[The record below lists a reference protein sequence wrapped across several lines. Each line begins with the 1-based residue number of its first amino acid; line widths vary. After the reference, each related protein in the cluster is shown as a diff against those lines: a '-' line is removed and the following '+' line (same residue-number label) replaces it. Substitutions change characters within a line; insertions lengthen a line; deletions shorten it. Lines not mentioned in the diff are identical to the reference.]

1 MAIYHLTVKT
11 GSRKGG
17 QSAKAKADY
26 ICRVGKYAN
35 DNAEVLHIEHGNMP
49 DFAVHNAGLYWD
61 AADLY
66 ERANGRLFKEV
77 EFSLPL
83 ELTLDQQRSL
93 VAEFAAYLTNEERLP
108 FTLAIHAGGG
118 SNPHCHLMISERKN
132 DDIERPATQWFRRYN
147 GPNKDGGAQKSESLK
162 PKDWL
167 DNTREAW
174 SKHANAALK
183 NAGHDDISIDHRTLR
198 AQGIERLP
206 TIHFGANVIEMEARG
221 IRTARGDEAL
231 NIEKTNAKIFDL
243 QKYREALA
251 NQIDRIG
258 TKYDDRNRK
267 TRPDIT
273 VMALRRSGRSTQQ
286 SLPNM
291 QTRLQFFEEKY
302 NRESERGDRSTT
314 KYQSSKKGDLLRV
327 FQLLD
332 ERSYLSL
339 RATRAAEFSGG
350 IAANEC
356 IREAEARAGH
366 RRPSSGNRAASSS
379 YGQAD
384 RRSTAAD
391 RGSRAGQPTTGH
403 RLAEEAAA
411 SQFRMGGSG
420 EVNEPSSERAGR
432 SERDSKQGSAGLELE
447 ALGGGIGS
455 FSDAYGSPADRIVAL
470 AQTQSDDNGGGG
482 NVAAIKAKLKTDRTL
497 QAVYRQLKAMN
508 CQSYDIGIR
517 DANTG
522 LIMNR
527 VWSAQEIMEN
537 TDWLK
542 RMNAQGNDVYVRPA
556 EQVSH
561 GLVLVD
567 DLSSDDIE
575 AMKIEGREPALVIET
590 SPKNFQVWVKV
601 ADSVPADQRGAI
613 AQQLANEYDADKA
626 SADSRHYGRLAGFT
640 NRKDKYSSRQGY
652 QPWVLC
658 RESSGK
664 AATAGPDLV
673 QQVTQELDA
682 KAQKL
687 EQGRRLEV
695 IETAVQQGRRS
706 VADEYKSE
714 MRGLLKRFGDDLSK
728 CDFIAAMNLAEKG
741 RGTHEIA
748 QAMAEFSPELATRKK
763 GHEDDYINRTMQKV
777 MELPRVQYARA
788 ELAEKAAKPRTKG
801 PSLGF

>member
-1 MAIYHLTVKT
+1 MSIYHLTVKT

-26 ICRVGKYAN
+26 IQREGKYSH
-35 DNAEVLHIEHGNMP
+35 DKSEVLDIQHGNMP

-66 ERANGRLFKEV
+66 ERANGRLYKEV
-77 EFSLPL
+77 EFALPI
-83 ELTLDQQRSL
+83 ELTLEQQKALAS
-93 VAEFAAYLTNEERLP
+93 EFAQHLTGAERLP
-108 FTLAIHAGGG
+108 YTLAIHAGGG
-118 SNPHCHLMISERKN
+118 TNPHCHLMISERIN
-132 DDIERPATQWFRRYN
+132 DGIERPAELWFKRYN
-147 GPNKDGGAQKSESLK
+147 GPDKEGGAQKTEALK
-162 PKDWL
+162 PKAWL
-167 DNTREAW
+167 EQTREAW
-174 SKHANAALK
+174 AEHANRALEQ
-183 NAGHDDISIDHRTLR
+183 AGHDARIDHRTLE

-206 TIHFGANVIEMEARG
+206 GVHLGPNVVEMEAKD

-231 NIEKTNAKIFDL
+231 KIAETNEKIIDL
-243 QKYREALA
+243 QKYRSAIAE
-251 NQIDRIG
+251 QIYKEGDKNVNG
-258 TKYDDRNRK
+258 NRE
-267 TRPDIT
+267 TRPSAVI
-273 VMALRRSGRSTQQ
+273 VGFRSRRNIEQPLSI
-286 SLPNM
+286 M
-291 QTRLQFFEEKY
+291 QTRLQLFEEKFSG
-302 NRESERGDRSTT
+302 RGLRQGEEKGERAA
-314 KYQSSKKGDLLRV
+314 KGDALRV
-327 FQLLD
+327 LQLLD
-332 ERSYLSL
+332 ERSHLSL

-391 RGSRAGQPTTGH
+391 RGSRAGQRGAGGGV
-403 RLAEEAAA
+403 AESPAQD
-411 SQFRMGGSG
+411 SGGMGGAGQGVAGGSRRG
-420 EVNEPSSERAGR
+420 EQRRAERPERVAGV
-432 SERDSKQGSAGLELE
+432 ALE
-447 ALGGGIGS
+447 AMANRDAG
-455 FSDAYGSPADRIVAL
+455 FHDAYGGAADRIVAL
-470 AQTQSDDNGGGG
+470 AQSASDDNSGGR

-508 CQSYDIGIR
+508 CNSYDIGIR
-517 DANTG
+517 DGNTG
-522 LIMNR
+522 LMMNR
-527 VWSAQEIMEN
+527 VWTPQEVMEN
-537 TDWLK
+537 ADWLK

-556 EQVSH
+556 EAASH

-567 DLSSDDIE
+567 DLSSDDID
-575 AMKIEGREPALVIET
+575 AMKAEGREPALVIET
-590 SPKNFQVWVKV
+590 SPKNFQAWVKV

-613 AQQLANEYDADKA
+613 AQQLAHEYDADKA

-664 AATAGPDLV
+664 AATAGPELV
-673 QQVTQELDA
+673 KQATQELDA

-714 MRGLLKRFGDDLSK
+714 MRGLLKRFGDDFSK
-728 CDFIAAMNLAEKG
+728 CDFIAAMNLAERG

-763 GHEDDYINRTMQKV
+763 GHEDDYIKRTMQKV
-777 MELPRVQYARA
+777 MELPRVQTARA
-788 ELAEKAAKPRTKG
+788 ELAEQKTTKRPSRG
-801 PSLGF
+801 PSFG